1 MCILG
6 IGHAEVVDVGHGGW
20 ERSLGF
26 SSKKKL
32 KFKGSGNLDQWLKIL
47 PRSTKTHPNCAIH
60 FSPKKRVSFHCLAQV
75 GGDTEL
81 VALNAEEILRI

>member
-1 MCILG
+1 MLVI
-6 IGHAEVVDVGHGGW
+6 EVG

-81 VALNAEEILRI
+81 VALNAEEILKI